1 MFFNTYTSDSFW
13 ICKKFKNENPNTWK
27 RFRDFI
33 LKWRQILLFKL
44 VVYPRN
50 ISIPL
55 IDIIAIINMIR
66 AKYGKKNYKVLDLNI
81 ILLYL
86 YKIGTDQEFCN
97 LDHPLLL
104 QQHVNCIE
112 QKSLYQ
118 YFTHIE
124 QCKQNIAFLV

>member
-1 MFFNTYTSDSFW
+1 M
-13 ICKKFKNENPNTWK
+13 E
-27 RFRDFI
+27 
-33 LKWRQILLFKL
+33 
-44 VVYPRN
+44 
-50 ISIPL
+50 
-55 IDIIAIINMIR
+55 
-66 AKYGKKNYKVLDLNI
+66 KKNYKVLDLNI

-104 QQHVNCIE
+104 QQQVNCIE